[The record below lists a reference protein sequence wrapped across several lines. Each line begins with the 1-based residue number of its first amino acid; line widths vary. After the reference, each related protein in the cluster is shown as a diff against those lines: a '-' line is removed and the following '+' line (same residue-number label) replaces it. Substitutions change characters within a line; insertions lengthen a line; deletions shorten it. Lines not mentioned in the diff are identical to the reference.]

1 MEDQAVAAE
10 KDAAEKNSLGLW
22 RRFRDLIEMIRI
34 DEHLHKSF
42 LANPQR
48 ILNLSRTDI
57 TISTG
62 PDGQRRLSHLLLR
75 MDARQRK
82 AVLDTLTA
90 L

>member
-1 MEDQAVAAE
+1 MEDQVAAE
-10 KDAAEKNSLGLW
+10 KDSLGLW
-22 RRFRDLIEMIRI
+22 RRFRDLIEVIRI

-57 TISTG
+57 TISAD
-62 PDGQRRLSHLLLR
+62 PDEEGRLSQLLRR

-82 AVLDTLTA
+82 AVLDTLTS